1 MQNSLYLTHFFKE
14 KPICIFLTESKSAQ
28 TSIKISPITTNT
40 TQNSIRHKIYTSKKN
55 PSLYSQQDS
64 LQQKKSSKVF
74 ILHPL
79 SKGPEAHFPKHK
91 YIWIQTHLRF
101 PPNVKEFSQ
110 KLFRVFLQ
118 TPRHFRPKSRFSHR
132 FSRIWLPKSAQT
144 FVFIQK
150 SPLPEGFWEGWQNL
164 RQEKMRNSAIQKES
178 RISHFKSFIRE

>member
-1 MQNSLYLTHFFKE
+1 MSNQFQLYKKPLKMQNSLYLTHFFKE

-79 SKGPEAHFPKHK
+79 SKGPEAHVV
-91 YIWIQTHLRF
+91 Y
-101 PPNVKEFSQ
+101 
-110 KLFRVFLQ
+110 
-118 TPRHFRPKSRFSHR
+118 
-132 FSRIWLPKSAQT
+132 
-144 FVFIQK
+144 
-150 SPLPEGFWEGWQNL
+150 
-164 RQEKMRNSAIQKES
+164 
-178 RISHFKSFIRE
+178 